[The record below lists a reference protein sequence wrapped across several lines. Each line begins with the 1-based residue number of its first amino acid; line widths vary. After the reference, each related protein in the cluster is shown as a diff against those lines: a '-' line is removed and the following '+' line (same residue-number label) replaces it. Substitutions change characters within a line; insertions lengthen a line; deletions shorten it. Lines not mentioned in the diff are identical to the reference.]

1 MGRIGEMMGVLLS
14 YHLVYQGWD
23 MDISWGKYR
32 GYTQQVDTG
41 TGICV
46 KFYCTNN
53 RHTQSAPEVL
63 DEGKEHIV

>member
-14 YHLVYQGWD
+14 YYLVYQGWD

-32 GYTQQVDTG
+32 GHTQQVDTG
-41 TGICV
+41 TGIYV
-46 KFYCTNN
+46 KFYSTNN

-63 DEGKEHIV
+63 NEGKEHIV